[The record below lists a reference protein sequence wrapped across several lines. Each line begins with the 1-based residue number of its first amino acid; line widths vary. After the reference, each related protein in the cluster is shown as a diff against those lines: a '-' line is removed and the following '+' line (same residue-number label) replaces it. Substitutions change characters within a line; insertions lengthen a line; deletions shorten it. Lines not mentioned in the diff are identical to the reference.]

1 MYHTHLAPLS
11 IEEIYRFFY
20 CFGSG
25 AHYHNDFLGIRCTIV
40 IEQLVIPPS
49 QFPDFIHIMLNG
61 VWNNGTLGIGTF
73 LTLEIYIGIDIITS
87 VGRMFWVQCLAA
99 ELLH

>member
-1 MYHTHLAPLS
+1 
-11 IEEIYRFFY
+11 
-20 CFGSG
+20 
-25 AHYHNDFLGIRCTIV
+25 
-40 IEQLVIPPS
+40 
-49 QFPDFIHIMLNG
+49 MLNG